1 MSRITNK
8 KKIEIIRGNVD
19 ALNQF
24 GNAIES
30 AVSNLAAVS
39 SQNAA
44 SADNTKESANAMSDT
59 MNELKISSEKLLKL
73 SAELGQALDVFK
85 L

>member
-44 SADNTKESANAMSDT
+44 SADNTKESAKRH
-59 MNELKISSEKLLKL
+59 E
-73 SAELGQALDVFK
+73 
-85 L
+85 